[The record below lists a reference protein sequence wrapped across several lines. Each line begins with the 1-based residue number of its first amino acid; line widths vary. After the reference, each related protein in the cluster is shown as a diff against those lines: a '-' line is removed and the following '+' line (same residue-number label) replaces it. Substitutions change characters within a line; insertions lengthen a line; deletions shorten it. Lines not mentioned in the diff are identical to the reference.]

1 MFLFKNFEIM
11 KKQITDYLIALFWAG
26 IFGYM
31 LYKEMYVVV
40 ALSAG
45 ILAMILAFATSNEN

>member
-11 KKQITDYLIALFWAG
+11 KKRIADYLIALFWAG